1 MHLTPFQKNL
11 REKIL
16 SQGPLSLLE
25 VMGLSNAHYYAEKEV
40 FGREGDFITSPEISQ
55 IFGECVAFWIV
66 EQCQREEIYDP
77 ILLEMGPGRG
87 TLMRDI
93 VRILSKTKIKPD
105 IHFLETSPKL
115 REFQKENMPEPCVW
129 HDDLRDIPKKFA
141 LFLANEFFDALPIQQ
156 KVDGVD
162 VYVDYVDDA
171 FVRVPRGGEMIETSP
186 VSLDISKTMA
196 AHLSS
201 YGGAALIIDYGDY
214 TKSERIGETLQAVKQ
229 HAYVDPL
236 KHLGDADLTAHVDF
250 KLLSE
255 AFLKKGFRGN
265 FMTQRDFLKAY
276 GFDLRLQKLME
287 QSLSHD
293 QRQDI
298 QSRAHRL
305 IDPKQMGELFKVLEI
320 SL

>member
-1 MHLTPFQKNL
+1 MPLTPFQKNL
-11 REKIL
+11 RDKIL

-25 VMGLSNAHYYAEKEV
+25 VMGLSNAYYYAQKEV
-40 FGREGDFITSPEISQ
+40 FGREGDFITAPEISQ
-55 IFGECVAFWIV
+55 IFGECVAFWV
-66 EQCQREEIYDP
+66 VDQCQKAGVYNP
-77 ILLEMGPGRG
+77 TLFEMGPGRG

-115 REFQKENMPEPCVW
+115 RELQKEHIPELCSW
-129 HDDLRDIPKKFA
+129 HDDLRDIPKKFT

-156 KVDGVD
+156 KEGD
-162 VYVDYVDDA
+162 VEVCVDYVNDA
-171 FVRVPRGGEMIETSP
+171 FVFLRKSGEVTETSP
-186 VSLDISKTMA
+186 VSMDISKNMA

-201 YGGAALIIDYGDY
+201 YGGAALMIDYGDY
-214 TKSERIGETLQAVKQ
+214 TEGERIGETLQAVK
-229 HAYVDPL
+229 HHVYVDPL

-250 KLLSE
+250 KLLSK
-255 AFLKKGFRGN
+255 AFLKKGLRGN
-265 FMTQRDFLKAY
+265 FMAQRDFLKAY

-298 QSRAHRL
+298 QNRAHRL

-320 SL
+320 SP